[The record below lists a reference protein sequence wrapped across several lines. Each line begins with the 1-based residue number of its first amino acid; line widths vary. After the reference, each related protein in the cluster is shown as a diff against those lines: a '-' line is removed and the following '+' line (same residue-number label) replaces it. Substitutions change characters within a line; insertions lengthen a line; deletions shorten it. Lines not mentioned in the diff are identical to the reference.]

1 MTRRFVLVT
10 RPASGTPPRREYRF
24 IGSEDDGETYTPS
37 IAAPVEILDAPDQLT
52 DAQLRAI
59 IEAILQHGGGL
70 AVPVRYHALILAA
83 RPLGL
88 ELPAVST
95 PGPLGRLAHYFS
107 RPRA

>member
-1 MTRRFVLVT
+1 MSSRHILVT
-10 RPASGTPPRREYRF
+10 RPATGQPPRRQYRF
-24 IGSEDDGETYTPS
+24 TVEDEPEYFPS
-37 IAAPVEILDAPDQLT
+37 ITAPVEILDAPDSLT

-59 IEAILQHGGGL
+59 IEAILQNGGGL

-88 ELPAVST
+88 ELPAVAT
-95 PGPLGRLAHYFS
+95 PGPFGRLALYFT